1 LLEGALGGGS
11 AYHDKRV
18 LAVRL
23 AGAGLLLG
31 AVALAVGSL

>member
-23 AGAGLLLG
+23 TGAALLLA
-31 AVALAVGSL
+31 AVAIAVGSL